1 MSAFCAHIAGDLARI
16 RNVFTHENAGKR
28 KTRGLGPSAQERRI
42 HSVLLW
48 SCEIIFY
55 ADYFLIFETAV

>member
-1 MSAFCAHIAGDLARI
+1 MSAFCTHIAGDLARI

-42 HSVLLW
+42 HSVLL
-48 SCEIIFY
+48 
-55 ADYFLIFETAV
+55 